1 MTAVNDRGVEDAAIL
16 LMSLG
21 EDDASEVLRQ
31 LASKVVHRIGEAIT
45 RLRSVPR
52 ERVDDVVTRFVD
64 RARSENY
71 LVPDPDAYVRN
82 LLTKALG
89 DEKARFMIERILHGS
104 DTSGIDSL
112 KWMEPEAVAELL
124 RNEHPQIVAAL
135 LAHLDPEQ
143 SSDVLKLF
151 SERARHEVLVRL
163 ATLEGIKPS
172 ALADLNEVMI
182 KSLSGVENRRKSNL
196 GGIKVTA
203 EVINLLG
210 TALEARA
217 RAAGENVDADLMNN
231 VVRGL
236 VTGGEAANV
245 MLHVPYDRELGCR
258 NEPVVLTGQYFY
270 EKLAIAYNETKFG
283 DKKPVP
289 AYFRFDKVGV
299 ENDSISDF
307 YLSGIGNGQLVP
319 NMVRYANVKAA
330 IAGMAAGE
338 VDAVMGPLGEIEA
351 MLPDEGFGVHTPPL
365 PGLARSQW
373 TLGVAVRFNWRDVS
387 YAVDDA
393 LRAAV
398 EDGRMAAIFAAHGLT
413 WTAPEW

>member
-1 MTAVNDRGVEDAAIL
+1 MRALAAALVLFFAAGPAAAQNCENVKSGLEAIQRMQNASRDIIGQDLDQIVERGYITFAVYEDFPPWSSEQGGKPFGVDIDVGRLIAEALGVE
-16 LMSLG
+16 
-21 EDDASEVLRQ
+21 
-31 LASKVVHRIGEAIT
+31 
-45 RLRSVPR
+45 
-52 ERVDDVVTRFVD
+52 
-64 RARSENY
+64 
-71 LVPDPDAYVRN
+71 
-82 LLTKALG
+82 
-89 DEKARFMIERILHGS
+89 ARF
-104 DTSGIDSL
+104 
-112 KWMEPEAVAELL
+112 
-124 RNEHPQIVAAL
+124 
-135 LAHLDPEQ
+135 
-143 SSDVLKLF
+143 
-151 SERARHEVLVRL
+151 LV
-163 ATLEGIKPS
+163 
-172 ALADLNEVMI
+172 
-182 KSLSGVENRRKSNL
+182 
-196 GGIKVTA
+196 
-203 EVINLLG
+203 
-210 TALEARA
+210 

-258 NEPVVLTGQYFY
+258 NEPVVLTGQYFN